1 MDAMRIAIVLATA
14 ADVGRA
20 VGLAQA
26 ARRRGLT
33 VGIFAMHAGVPAL
46 GGEAAAVAALV
57 DDGCDVIVCA
67 TSADRAAVD
76 LAAFERIGATIGSQ
90 DDHAALV
97 HRAAK
102 VVAFT

>member
-1 MDAMRIAIVLATA
+1 MDPMRIAIVLATA

-26 ARRRGLT
+26 ARRRRLT
-33 VGIFAMHAGVPAL
+33 VGLFAMHDGVKAL
-46 GGEAAAVAALV
+46 SQAPAAVAALV

-67 TSADRAAVD
+67 TSGDRAAVD
-76 LAAFERIGATIGSQ
+76 LPALERLGATVGSQ

-97 HRAAK
+97 HRAAR